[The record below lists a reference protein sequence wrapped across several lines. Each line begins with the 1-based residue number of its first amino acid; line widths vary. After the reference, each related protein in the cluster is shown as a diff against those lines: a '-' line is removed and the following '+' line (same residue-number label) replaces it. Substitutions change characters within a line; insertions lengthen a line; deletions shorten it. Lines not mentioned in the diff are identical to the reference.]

1 MAKYRRS
8 VAYSRLLNTQRW
20 RKLRREYLSAN
31 PLCEDC
37 LLRDL
42 SRPAQC
48 VHHIQPIERAS
59 GNDTLMAQL
68 AYDWSNLRALCNHCH
83 REAHRLLGSQSTT
96 EAKARAEAQLQSFAQ
111 RYLAPAVADHS
122 ANSCE

>member
-20 RKLRREYLSAN
+20 RKLRSEYLSAN

-37 LLRDL
+37 LIRDL

-48 VHHIQPIERAS
+48 VHHIHPIERAS
-59 GNDTLMAQL
+59 GNDALMAQL
-68 AYDWSNLRALCNHCH
+68 AYDWSNLRALCNPCH
-83 REAHRLLGSQSTT
+83 SAAHKLLGSQGAS
-96 EAKARAEAQLQSFAQ
+96 EAKARAEAQLNGFAQ
-111 RYLAPAVADHS
+111 RYLAPSVSDHS
-122 ANSCE
+122 ANIGE

>member
-31 PLCEDC
+31 PLCEGC
-37 LLRDL
+37 LIRDL

-48 VHHIQPIERAS
+48 VHHVQPIERAS
-59 GNDTLMAQL
+59 GNDALMAQL
-68 AYDWSNLRALCNHCH
+68 AYDWSNLRALCNPCH
-83 REAHRLLGSQSTT
+83 SATHRLLGSQGAA

-111 RYLAPAVADHS
+111 RYLAPAKADHS
-122 ANSCE
+122 AKSSE